1 MKKATPGNNY
11 VFLKRQEIG
20 YSEYSGRNQAEWQKY
35 KAEFLSTLPKDEA
48 EKRAFKFWKK
58 RTVKPVSSFWINVKF
73 KNKID
78 EYVKNGFSVELTGWA
93 NKFGTIVIDM

>member
-20 YSEYSGRNQAEWQKY
+20 YTEYSERNQAEWKKY

-48 EKRAFKFWKK
+48 EKRA
-58 RTVKPVSSFWINVKF
+58 PLLN
-73 KNKID
+73 
-78 EYVKNGFSVELTGWA
+78 
-93 NKFGTIVIDM
+93 FGTSSSHNLPPG